1 LGVGERE
8 VCGGFKPG
16 REELT
21 VGREPEVS

>member
-16 REELT
+16 REELS